1 MFGRDSMLPLR
12 SYKVVSVCLLIL
24 IVAAGVIAVPQK
36 TKSPS
41 WYYPGGRDYE
51 KGKLSELK
59 DKHRVYA
66 AFFFWSGLP
75 NDPRRTAYQQR
86 ILKLLSSYNGLQLV
100 ENPEEAELAVYISSF
115 ETGGAADYDFYV
127 LTRGE
132 QLKDGGYKPRVIVKK
147 FRSDS
152 KDSTAL
158 IEQAVNTFVED
169 LKAVRGEK

>member
-12 SYKVVSVCLLIL
+12 NYKTVSVCLLIL
-24 IVAAGVIAVPQK
+24 IVAAVSVAVPQK
-36 TKSPS
+36 SAS

-51 KGKLSELK
+51 KGHLSELK
-59 DKHRVYA
+59 DKRRVYVFS
-66 AFFFWSGLP
+66 FFHNTVPQNFRSTGL
-75 NDPRRTAYQQR
+75 RQR
-86 ILKLLSSYNGLQLV
+86 LLNLLSSYHGLQLV
-100 ENPEEAELAVYISSF
+100 ENPEEAELAIYISSF
-115 ETGGAADYDFYV
+115 ESVGAADYDFYV